1 MQSFTT
7 ICVSQLSI
15 YSELEMVFVV
25 DGGQLKFVTCNRHV
39 LLLK

>member
-1 MQSFTT
+1 MQSFTI

-25 DGGQLKFVTCNRHV
+25 EDGGQLKFVTPFGRFV
-39 LLLK
+39 TS